1 MQKITLMTCGAF
13 VKGLSESRPF
23 TAPETLNNKENAMK
37 LLHIDSSVLSDNSV
51 SRRLTRDVVEQWRL
65 ADPGVEV
72 VYRDLSA
79 EAPGHLSADILA
91 AGRLPAE
98 QRDPAQHAELALGE
112 ELLEEFLAADAIVLG
127 APMYNFTVPSQLK
140 AWLDRVL
147 VAGRTFKYTENGP
160 VGLAGGK
167 QVVIVSTRGGVY
179 SEGPANAMDHQESYL
194 RAVLGFVGIT
204 DVTVVRAE
212 GVNLGAEQR
221 EQAIAAAQL
230 QVRTLLRAA

>member
-1 MQKITLMTCGAF
+1 
-13 VKGLSESRPF
+13 
-23 TAPETLNNKENAMK
+23 MK
-37 LLHIDSSVLSDNSV
+37 LLHIDSSVLSDHSV
-51 SRRLTRDVVEQWRL
+51 SRQLTKDVVEQWKL
-65 ADPGVEV
+65 ADPAIEV
-72 VYRDLSA
+72 AYRDLSA
-79 EAPGHLSADILA
+79 QAPGHLSAGILA

-98 QRDPAQHAELALGE
+98 QRDAAQRAELALGE
-112 ELLEEFLAADAIVLG
+112 TLLEEFLAADAIVLG
-127 APMYNFTVPSQLK
+127 APMYNFTIPSQLK

-212 GVNLGAEQR
+212 GVNLGAQQR
-221 EQAIAAAQL
+221 EQAIAAARR